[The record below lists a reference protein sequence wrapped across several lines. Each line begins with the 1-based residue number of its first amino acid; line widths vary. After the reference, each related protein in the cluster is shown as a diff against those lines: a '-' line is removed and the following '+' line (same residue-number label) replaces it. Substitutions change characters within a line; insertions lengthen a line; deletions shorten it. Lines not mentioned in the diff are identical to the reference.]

1 MSVKVGEIYDVNNEV
16 VITLGYE
23 SVKKVRIYPL
33 CEGMKSKDLM
43 YSYFNACMN
52 SFFDRPY
59 EGNRELNSCRENILC
74 DKNKL
79 GYLQEDLVKNWYLKS
94 SLITGKTLQPIETK
108 EYFVTKREKERVYDE
123 SKLVVGQVLIDLSS
137 GLEKV
142 YLGNSYYLYLYRYLM
157 IMIMLRYT
165 NMEKKLTKAML
176 ELYHS
181 PDKPVYRKN
190 PNGILTDLVLDVEEL
205 RKELGL
211 VV

>member
-1 MSVKVGEIYDVNNEV
+1 MSVKVGEIYKVNNEV

-23 SVKKVRIYPL
+23 SVKKVRLYPL
-33 CEGMKSKDLM
+33 CDDMKSKDLR

-59 EGNRELNSCRENILC
+59 EVNRELNSCRENILC
-74 DKNKL
+74 EKNKL

-94 SLITGKTLQPIETK
+94 SLITGETLQPIETK
-108 EYFVTKREKERVYDE
+108 EYFVTKREKERIYDE

-142 YLGNSYYLYLYRYLM
+142 YLGNSYYLNLYGYMML
-157 IMIMLRYT
+157 MLRDT
-165 NMEKKLTKAML
+165 NMEKKLTKNIL
-176 ELYHS
+176 DLYHS
-181 PDKPVYRKN
+181 PNKPVYRKN

-205 RKELGL
+205 RKELGI